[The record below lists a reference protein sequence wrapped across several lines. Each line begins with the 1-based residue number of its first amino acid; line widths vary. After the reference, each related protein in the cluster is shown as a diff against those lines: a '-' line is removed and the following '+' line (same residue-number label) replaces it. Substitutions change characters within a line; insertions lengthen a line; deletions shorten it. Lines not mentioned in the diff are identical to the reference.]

1 MGSRVKKMAAE
12 TPVLHNVESWVEENQ
27 KYFLPPVCNKMMHNT
42 QLKVFYV
49 GGPNQRKDYH
59 LEEGE
64 ELFFMR
70 KGDMCLKILENNKFK
85 DVHIKEGEVFLL
97 PGRVPHSPQRNED
110 TVGLVIER
118 ERLLSE
124 TDGLRYF
131 VQDGSTN
138 SLYERWFYC
147 DDLGSQLGPVI
158 KSFFASE
165 QFKTG
170 KPIPE
175 DMPKTLPW
183 EPDTKRITETPFKLM
198 PWVKNHQD
206 QLKNQGSVPLF
217 KPEKYQS
224 DVYVHGFGDQ
234 GKAFKARSSKSE
246 TIFWLL
252 QGEATLKVNGNLQKL
267 QFDDIFLVPK
277 GSWVEFQ
284 NMSED
289 SAVLSTT
296 MDPDNKAR
304 IVI

>member
-1 MGSRVKKMAAE
+1 MEFNFSMY
-12 TPVLHNVESWVEENQ
+12 L
-27 KYFLPPVCNKMMHNT
+27 YFFTLC
-42 QLKVFYV
+42 F
-49 GGPNQRKDYH
+49 
-59 LEEGE
+59 
-64 ELFFMR
+64 
-70 KGDMCLKILENNKFK
+70 
-85 DVHIKEGEVFLL
+85 
-97 PGRVPHSPQRNED
+97 S
-110 TVGLVIER
+110 
-118 ERLLSE
+118 
-124 TDGLRYF
+124 
-131 VQDGSTN
+131 
-138 SLYERWFYC
+138 
-147 DDLGSQLGPVI
+147 
-158 KSFFASE
+158 
-165 QFKTG
+165 G

-175 DMPKTLPW
+175 DMPKSIPW
-183 EPDTKRITETPFKLM
+183 VPDEKRITETPFQLM

-206 QLKNQGSVPLF
+206 QIKNQGSVPLF

-252 QGEATLKVNGNLQKL
+252 QGEATLKVNGDLQKL

-304 IVI
+304 IVM

>member
-1 MGSRVKKMAAE
+1 MECS
-12 TPVLHNVESWVEENQ
+12 
-27 KYFLPPVCNKMMHNT
+27 F
-42 QLKVFYV
+42 
-49 GGPNQRKDYH
+49 
-59 LEEGE
+59 
-64 ELFFMR
+64 
-70 KGDMCLKILENNKFK
+70 
-85 DVHIKEGEVFLL
+85 
-97 PGRVPHSPQRNED
+97 
-110 TVGLVIER
+110 
-118 ERLLSE
+118 
-124 TDGLRYF
+124 
-131 VQDGSTN
+131 
-138 SLYERWFYC
+138 SLYLYFSTLC
-147 DDLGSQLGPVI
+147 FS
-158 KSFFASE
+158 
-165 QFKTG
+165 G

-175 DMPKTLPW
+175 DMPKTIPW
-183 EPDTKRITETPFKLM
+183 VPDEKRITETPFKLM

-206 QLKNQGSVPLF
+206 QIKNQGSVPLF

-252 QGEATLKVNGNLQKL
+252 QGEATLKVNGDLQKL